1 MSSIERIGTTAR
13 WSDIVIHNQTVY
25 LVEVPTQLEADITG
39 QAHEVLTSLQ
49 ALLQQAG
56 SDKSRIL
63 SATIYLKDISEIA
76 AFNTVWDAWLP
87 SGSAPVRACVQAVMA
102 NPGYRV
108 EIQLTAAR

>member
-13 WSDIVIHNQTVY
+13 WSDIVIHNDTVY
-25 LVEVPTQLEADITG
+25 MVEVPTTLDAGITQ
-39 QAHEVLTSLQ
+39 QAEEVLASLQ

-63 SATIYLKDISEIA
+63 SATIYLKEISEIA
-76 AFNTVWDAWLP
+76 AFNAVWDAWLP

-102 NPGYRV
+102 NPNYRV